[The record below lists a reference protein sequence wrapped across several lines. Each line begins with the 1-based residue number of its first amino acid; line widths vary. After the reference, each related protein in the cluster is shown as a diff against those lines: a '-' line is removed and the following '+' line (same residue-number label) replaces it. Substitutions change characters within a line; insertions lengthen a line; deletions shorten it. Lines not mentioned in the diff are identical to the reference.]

1 MIGYSCCNNQEYYF
15 YPYIWNDKKYAV
27 EHGIHIS
34 EMEIIFA
41 RRGMALFS
49 RKLRI

>member
-1 MIGYSCCNNQEYYF
+1 M
-15 YPYIWNDKKYAV
+15 V
-27 EHGIHIS
+27 IHIS

-49 RKLRI
+49 RSCGYKGRDAYDLITSYTGEANF